1 MKPEDLRITIEA
13 TPNPLSAKYTVNYPL
28 LKSGGFDFP
37 TVEEARGS
45 FLPERLFQLDWVR
58 GVYVGANF
66 VTVTKS
72 HEADWNEVAPEAVKV
87 IGTSL
92 LSGEPLVREAQEE
105 SRVAQDP
112 IEAKIRSILDEEI
125 RPAVAMDGGDI
136 TFIGYKD
143 GIVTL
148 NLRGACSS
156 CPSSIV
162 TLRMGVEQRLRQE
175 VPEIKEVV
183 HV

>member
-1 MKPEDLRITIEA
+1 MNPEDLRITIEA
-13 TPNPLSAKYTVNYPL
+13 TPNPLSAKYTVNHPL

-37 TVEEARGS
+37 TAEEARGS
-45 FLPERLFQLDWVR
+45 LLPERLFKLDWVR

-72 HEADWNEVAPEAVKV
+72 REVDWNEVAPEAVKV
-87 IGTSL
+87 IGSSL
-92 LSGEPLVREAQEE
+92 LSGKPLIREAEGE
-105 SRVAQDP
+105 SVAPADP

-136 TFIGYKD
+136 TFVSYKE

-156 CPSSIV
+156 CPSSIM
-162 TLRMGVEQRLRQE
+162 TLRMGVEQRLRQV